1 MNHLKDYH
9 IKHGVNHFLTYADKY
24 AIGYF
29 KKQGFGKSIKLFKH
43 NYQGFIKTYEGATL
57 MGCELDPKIVYTEF
71 SAVELRKKQSE
82 IRKKQAKIEN
92 NKVNLNKT
100 MDFDKANEYSKEFE
114 LKLNCDL
121 CNDEFQPRHLS
132 NHKKACKLYS
142 KQMSKIGNDY
152 VCKICKHEKDEGK
165 KLFMHI

>member
-43 NYQGFIKTYEGATL
+43 KYQGFIKTYEGATL

-71 SAVELRKKQSE
+71 SAVELGKKQSE
-82 IRKKQAKIEN
+82 I
-92 NKVNLNKT
+92 
-100 MDFDKANEYSKEFE
+100 
-114 LKLNCDL
+114 
-121 CNDEFQPRHLS
+121 
-132 NHKKACKLYS
+132 
-142 KQMSKIGNDY
+142 
-152 VCKICKHEKDEGK
+152 
-165 KLFMHI
+165 